1 MKFNELYSI
10 AKRLYRDYIKKY
22 IFRILIALFLSI
34 LVAGSTSSIAW
45 LLDPAIKKIFIEQ
58 DKTYALIIPFA
69 IILSF
74 ATKGIDHVLMYPLK
88 ILNKI
93 ATSFG

>member
-22 IFRILIALFLSI
+22 IPRILIALFLSI

-45 LLDPAIKKIFIEQ
+45 LLDPAIKKLFI
-58 DKTYALIIPFA
+58 DKDQSLIIINVGKVKKDKF
-69 IILSF
+69 ISLITEKYSEHM
-74 ATKGIDHVLMYPLK
+74 D
-88 ILNKI
+88 
-93 ATSFG
+93 